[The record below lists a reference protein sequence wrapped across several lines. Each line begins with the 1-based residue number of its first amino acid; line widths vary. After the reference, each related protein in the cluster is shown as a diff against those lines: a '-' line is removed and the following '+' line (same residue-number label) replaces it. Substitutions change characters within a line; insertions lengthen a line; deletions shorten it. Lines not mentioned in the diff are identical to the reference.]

1 MFLKISKSQ
10 LAAGLGVIS
19 LMISQIA
26 GSATERQTMIDQN
39 LAPIG
44 QVNVAGAAA
53 AAANAA
59 PAAPDGAAIYNKVC
73 VACHASGVS
82 GAPIVGDKAKWA
94 PRIALG
100 VDALTTAALKGI
112 NAMPPKGGCMS
123 CTDEEIKLAVEYM
136 VKQSS

>member
-82 GAPIVGDKAKWA
+82 CAPIVGDKAKWA
-94 PRIALG
+94 PRIASCWRSKLG
-100 VDALTTAALKGI
+100 
-112 NAMPPKGGCMS
+112 
-123 CTDEEIKLAVEYM
+123 
-136 VKQSS
+136 